1 MISSAKK
8 FLFIH
13 IPKTA
18 GNSIQRLLATYSED
32 RIVRLSAHQDG
43 IERFEVRSDT
53 LNIHKHSVLSDYRD
67 QLDDAVFKSLFKFTC
82 IRNPWDRCVSHFF
95 SPHRGEVEWS
105 PETFSA
111 FIQNDVGVAEHF
123 VRLGEEPDPFDNMDM
138 ILRFENLDSDLARL
152 TRRLKLKTG
161 ALSRLNRAKRS
172 EYRDYYYSQELIDM
186 VAEKFQ
192 NEISRFGYAF

>member
-1 MISSAKK
+1 
-8 FLFIH
+8 
-13 IPKTA
+13 
-18 GNSIQRLLATYSED
+18 
-32 RIVRLSAHQDG
+32 
-43 IERFEVRSDT
+43 
-53 LNIHKHSVLSDYRD
+53 
-67 QLDDAVFKSLFKFTC
+67 
-82 IRNPWDRCVSHFF
+82 
-95 SPHRGEVEWS
+95 
-105 PETFSA
+105 
-111 FIQNDVGVAEHF
+111 VGVAEHF

-172 EYRDYYYSQELIDM
+172 EYRDYYNSQELIDM